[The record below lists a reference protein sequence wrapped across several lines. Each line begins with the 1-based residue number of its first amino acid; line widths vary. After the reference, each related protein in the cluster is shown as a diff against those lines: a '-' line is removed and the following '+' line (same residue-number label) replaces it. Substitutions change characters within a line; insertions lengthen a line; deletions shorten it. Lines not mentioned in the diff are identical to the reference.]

1 MSRRTGA
8 TEREVTKVR
17 NRKSC
22 CGSWRGRGGWK
33 VQRGRVLPPICAIL
47 HLAILL
53 QADWTLVFILAAAE
67 FNKVMSYTHFIVHTH
82 CMKCRQHNIGG
93 GSCFP
98 ACQLDIVKMQCASCN
113 LWQVSIMEKCK
124 ILVKMHIQSHTLQP
138 STSPCNL
145 QSYSPIF
152 CRQIFSGL
160 ICWNPVALGHLVHF
174 WRPAAILRARCSH
187 RTGQCWNG
195 YKHDYI
201 SIIIFCYLLRWQF
214 YVVNCL
220 ALLLKTNQHNP
231 NILHTAQIFD
241 SAPLRAACRLHI
253 SNCPGVQVHCL
264 PLASKHT
271 QWGNTKQNKPW
282 HETQIRSYIHSL
294 ANTNFQL
301 PPNQA
306 DSNEKFQCS
315 IVNCLIAIIN
325 DTTENPYF
333 LCFK

>member
-8 TEREVTKVR
+8 TEREGTKVR

-67 FNKVMSYTHFIVHTH
+67 FNKVLNYTHFIVHTH

-174 WRPAAILRARCSH
+174 WRPAAILRTRCSH

-195 YKHDYI
+195 YK
-201 SIIIFCYLLRWQF
+201 SANMIIFPSLYF
-214 YVVNCL
+214 VICL
-220 ALLLKTNQHNP
+220 
-231 NILHTAQIFD
+231 D
-241 SAPLRAACRLHI
+241 GS
-253 SNCPGVQVHCL
+253 SM
-264 PLASKHT
+264 
-271 QWGNTKQNKPW
+271 
-282 HETQIRSYIHSL
+282 
-294 ANTNFQL
+294 
-301 PPNQA
+301 
-306 DSNEKFQCS
+306 
-315 IVNCLIAIIN
+315 
-325 DTTENPYF
+325 
-333 LCFK
+333 